1 MPNDDNDRRSRRR
14 NEDDDPEQAQ
24 EGLLGALEQLDRAAA
39 RVRQLVYRIR
49 PMLRENGQEE
59 PEGEDREDRRP
70 VRGQF
75 RRRSH

>member
-1 MPNDDNDRRSRRR
+1 MPNDTEDRRQRRR
-14 NEDDDPEQAQ
+14 VDSEESEPTQ

-49 PMLRENGQEE
+49 PMLRENGEE
-59 PEGEDREDRRP
+59 DQEGEEREDRRP

-75 RRRSH
+75 RRRTR